1 MTFILVLSIICIII
15 FLAFKW
21 ERKCEIQVRHG
32 GNQNIPEFY
41 YPDGRIGKY
50 ITLYLSKNKTIKDVK
65 LELINHIKVK
75 KGKLRPTF
83 PLRLTPF
90 DCDLRDECS
99 LWQLPSENGIYELFI
114 NIPGW

>member
-1 MTFILVLSIICIII
+1 MSFILLLSIIIILTHLI
-15 FLAFKW
+15 FKW
-21 ERKCEIQVRHG
+21 ERKYEIQVRHA

-41 YPDGRIGKY
+41 YSDGRIGKH
-50 ITLYLSKNKTIKDVK
+50 ITLHFSKDKTIKDVK

-90 DCDLRDECS
+90 DRALRDECP
-99 LWQLPSENGIYELFI
+99 LWQLPSEDGIKKLFI